1 MPQRFS
7 TQLLFQIRHVT
18 QIIPSSTLDSFI
30 QVIEQVD
37 SLTPSLINQSLQR
50 IPKASWRREVSAL
63 LKHFQQHSYNV
74 SGATIAAVISTAMYC
89 QRQTEDEFSLELV
102 WTGPL
107 PEGSQF
113 RRTDQALLQLIRET
127 KQTLLIISFA
137 VYKIPEIVEALQ
149 QAINRGVRIKFVFEL
164 PEVSQSKISYGG
176 LAVLGPKI
184 LGQSQLFIW
193 AREKRLMDAEGK
205 TGSLHAKVAVADG
218 QHLFVS
224 SANLT
229 GYALAINIEMGVI
242 IHNQS
247 LAEQVIEHVEKLIH
261 DSILEEY
268 T

>member
-37 SLTPSLINQSLQR
+37 FLTPSLVNQSLQR
-50 IPKASWRREVSAL
+50 IPKASWRREISAL
-63 LKHFQQHSYNV
+63 LKHFQQHSCNV

-89 QRQTEDEFSLELV
+89 QDRTEDEFSLELV

-107 PEGSQF
+107 PEGSKF

-149 QAINRGVRIKFVFEL
+149 QAIDRGVSIKFIFEL
-164 PEVSQSKISYGG
+164 PEVSQGKISYGG
-176 LAVLGPKI
+176 LAVL
-184 LGQSQLFIW
+184 
-193 AREKRLMDAEGK
+193 
-205 TGSLHAKVAVADG
+205 
-218 QHLFVS
+218 
-224 SANLT
+224 
-229 GYALAINIEMGVI
+229 
-242 IHNQS
+242 
-247 LAEQVIEHVEKLIH
+247 
-261 DSILEEY
+261 
-268 T
+268 